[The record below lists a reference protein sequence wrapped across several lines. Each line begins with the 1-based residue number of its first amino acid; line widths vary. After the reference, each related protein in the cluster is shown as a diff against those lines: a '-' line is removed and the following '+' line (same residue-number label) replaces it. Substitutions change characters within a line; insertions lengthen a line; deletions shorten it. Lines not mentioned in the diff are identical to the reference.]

1 MERVGSSIPRVMQ
14 LAGLHGHGCKYTRRS
29 AKRSETDKLE
39 EVNGCHKLE
48 GLLKHRRCVQPRSTA
63 PPAPLAAASMMAR
76 MHRPWFLFIV
86 VVLVVLKARSTCT
99 ADVHT
104 VCGTES
110 GGAAAL
116 PPHGC

>member
-1 MERVGSSIPRVMQ
+1 MGVNTPALG
-14 LAGLHGHGCKYTRRS
+14 
-29 AKRSETDKLE
+29 ETDKLE

-99 ADVHT
+99 VWKPKAVELLLCRLT
-104 VCGTES
+104 VVELGPAGHAEHASWAVECR
-110 GGAAAL
+110 AARV
-116 PPHGC
+116 